1 MELTLNQA
9 LAAQQAHSNHNAIT
23 AADIR
28 AALAGV
34 STTFARLVTVTEVKT
49 AARHRDVKIQKV
61 TRANVQLFSSLRD
74 ATEVYARAVRR
85 SAASIG
91 GNDPQDVANFTAHA
105 ATYEHDAQCHSLV
118 TRAGTQ
124 AQMLYARY
132 LRSRSVYLI
141 AGQLASPEQVAQYL
155 TPSAARELLTP
166 SDTVTNR
173 THGIQHRVRIATPRL
188 ENVVELLVR
197 RQLILK

>member
-1 MELTLNQA
+1 MHITLTQA
-9 LAAQQAHSNHNAIT
+9 LAAQQAHQNARTIS
-23 AADIR
+23 ADTIR

-49 AARHRDVKIQKV
+49 AARHRDVQIQKV
-61 TRANVQLFSSLRD
+61 TVANVQLFSSLRD

-85 SAASIG
+85 SAASIS

-118 TRAGTQ
+118 SRAGT
-124 AQMLYARY
+124 QMLYARY

-141 AGQLASPEQVAQYL
+141 AGEQASTEQVAQYL
-155 TPSAARELLTP
+155 TPSAARTLLEP
-166 SDTVTNR
+166 KATVTNR
-173 THGIQHRVRIATPRL
+173 THGIQHTVRIATPKL
-188 ENVVELLVR
+188 ENIVELLVR